1 MLIDV
6 QWGPQYLFD
15 YFYFFSPILKNW
27 TPVIIWV
34 DRGKILYIETL
45 IWVYSNLFYPEV
57 SCSYPLYLFV
67 VVVVFTVFLFLRAF
81 FFYHFFFTI
90 QLPVHHSKSSICCIL
105 LMYSFILAFF
115 SICLFFLFSFR
126 ILMPMRGC
134 PAIQFHLSVSSA
146 SCCLHYLLCAM
157 PYSKREFSIFPLNL

>member
-1 MLIDV
+1 MFSEAPSTCLI
-6 QWGPQYLFD
+6 
-15 YFYFFSPILKNW
+15 FFFFPPILKNW

-45 IWVYSNLFYPEV
+45 IWVYSNLFYPEA
-57 SCSYPLYLFV
+57 SCSYPLYLFLLL
-67 VVVVFTVFLFLRAF
+67 LFSLF
-81 FFYHFFFTI
+81 SCFCIFFYFFFTI
-90 QLPVHHSKSSICCIL
+90 QLPVHHSKSSVCCIL

-134 PAIQFHLSVSSA
+134 PAMQFHLSVSSV